1 MDTLQMIAMLAVFI
15 LVLLFA
21 YFLFN
26 KEKTLTTGIR
36 DGQKYYVVD
45 TNDLGITD
53 GLVTELAVSIWIYVS
68 DWTKSGDQD
77 RIVLYIGPDSITA
90 GGTENGGNVSN
101 GKLESTDTDYVTNY
115 IHGDSG
121 TSTESILPHSSDTQS
136 SMVLWLD
143 SDDPILCLG
152 VSQGT
157 TPDKKFQI
165 NSKHIEIRNFPLQKW
180 VCVTYSIY
188 GNSLDLYLNGK
199 LVKSVVDDDVT
210 LMMSE
215 SALVA
220 LGNPWYN
227 KTVADDEI
235 TITNLTA
242 GFKGYT
248 SKLKYYK
255 SALTPKE
262 AYNIYKSGPG
272 TSYLGDILG
281 DRSVNINFMDGDD
294 VTRSFNF

>member
-15 LVLLFA
+15 LVLMFV

-53 GLVTELAVSIWIYVS
+53 GLVTELAVSIWIYVA
-68 DWTKSGDQD
+68 DWNNAGNQD
-77 RIVLYIGPDSITA
+77 RIVLYIGPDAID
-90 GGTENGGNVSN
+90 GNDGNTSN
-101 GKLESTDTDYVTNY
+101 EKLDADPASTDATKYASNSYVT
-115 IHGDSG
+115 G
-121 TSTESILPHSSDTQS
+121 ESILKSSTDTQS

-143 SDDPILCLG
+143 SDQPTLYLG
-152 VSQGT
+152 VHQDDST
-157 TPDKKFQI
+157 NKFQTNDENI
-165 NSKHIEIRNFPLQKW
+165 TIANFPLQKW

-188 GNSLDLYLNGK
+188 GTSLDLYLNGK
-199 LVKSVVDDDVT
+199 LVKSVIDDNVK

-227 KTVADDEI
+227 KSVADDEI
-235 TITNLTA
+235 TISNLTT

-281 DRSVNINFMDGDD
+281 DRSVNINFMDGED

>member
-1 MDTLQMIAMLAVFI
+1 MIAMLAVFI
-15 LVLLFA
+15 LVLMFV

-68 DWTKSGDQD
+68 DWSSTGSQD
-77 RIVLYIGPDSITA
+77 RIVLYIGPDTITNESNPDTQ
-90 GGTENGGNVSN
+90 GKLDN
-101 GKLESTDTDYVTNY
+101 GKPAETVTTHATTSIY
-115 IHGDSG
+115 GDNISIPNQ
-121 TSTESILPHSSDTQS
+121 SILPHSTATQS

-143 SDDPILCLG
+143 STEPTLYLG
-152 VSQGT
+152 IHEGT
-157 TPDKKFQI
+157 NTNNFQI
-165 NSKHIEIRNFPLQKW
+165 NGENINIRNFPLQKW

-199 LVKSVVDDDVT
+199 LVKSVVDDAVT
-210 LMMSE
+210 LMMNE

-227 KTVADDEI
+227 KTVGDDEV
-235 TITNLTA
+235 TISNLTA

>member
-1 MDTLQMIAMLAVFI
+1 MIAMLAVFI

-77 RIVLYIGPDSITA
+77 RIVLYIGPDTVSSSS
-90 GGTENGGNVSN
+90 GSGSDGNVSN
-101 GKLESTDTDYVTNY
+101 GKLEPSDTTYVTDH
-115 IHGDSG
+115 IHGDNGVS
-121 TSTESILPHSSDTQS
+121 SRSILPHSSDTQS

-143 SDDPILCLG
+143 SDDPTLYLG
-152 VSQGT
+152 VSQDT
-157 TPDKKFQI
+157 THDKKFQI
-165 NSKHIEIRNFPLQKW
+165 NGENIEIRNFPLQKW

-199 LVKSVVDDDVT
+199 LVKSVVDDGVT

>member
-15 LVLLFA
+15 LVLMFV

-53 GLVTELAVSIWIYVS
+53 GLVTELAVSIWIYVA
-68 DWTKSGDQD
+68 DWNNAGNQD
-77 RIVLYIGPDSITA
+77 RIVLYIGPDAIDGNDGNTSNEKMSATGNDANKYASNSYVA
-90 GGTENGGNVSN
+90 GATILTS
-101 GKLESTDTDYVTNY
+101 ST
-115 IHGDSG
+115 
-121 TSTESILPHSSDTQS
+121 DTQS

-143 SDDPILCLG
+143 SDQPTLYLG
-152 VSQGT
+152 VHQDDST
-157 TPDKKFQI
+157 NKFQTNDENI
-165 NSKHIEIRNFPLQKW
+165 TIANFPLQKW

-188 GNSLDLYLNGK
+188 GTSLDLYLNGK
-199 LVKSVVDDDVT
+199 LVKSVIDDNVK

-227 KTVADDEI
+227 KSVEDDEI
-235 TITNLTA
+235 TISNLTA

>member
-15 LVLLFA
+15 LVLMFV

-53 GLVTELAVSIWIYVS
+53 GLVTELAVSIWIYVA
-68 DWTKSGDQD
+68 DWNNAGNQD
-77 RIVLYIGPDSITA
+77 RIVLYIGPDAID
-90 GGTENGGNVSN
+90 GKPGNTSN
-101 GKLESTDTDYVTNY
+101 EKLDASTDTGFATAY
-115 IHGDSG
+115 IKGDSVNDDQ
-121 TSTESILPHSSDTQS
+121 SILPHSSDTQS

-143 SDDPILCLG
+143 SDQPTLYLG
-152 VSQGT
+152 VHQDDST
-157 TPDKKFQI
+157 NKFQTNDENI
-165 NSKHIEIRNFPLQKW
+165 TIANFPLQKW

-188 GNSLDLYLNGK
+188 GTSLDLYLNGK
-199 LVKSVVDDDVT
+199 LVKSVIDDNVK

-227 KTVADDEI
+227 KSVEDDEI
-235 TITNLTA
+235 TISNLTA

>member
-1 MDTLQMIAMLAVFI
+1 
-15 LVLLFA
+15 
-21 YFLFN
+21 
-26 KEKTLTTGIR
+26 
-36 DGQKYYVVD
+36 
-45 TNDLGITD
+45 
-53 GLVTELAVSIWIYVS
+53 
-68 DWTKSGDQD
+68 
-77 RIVLYIGPDSITA
+77 
-90 GGTENGGNVSN
+90 
-101 GKLESTDTDYVTNY
+101 
-115 IHGDSG
+115 
-121 TSTESILPHSSDTQS
+121 
-136 SMVLWLD
+136 MVLWLD
-143 SDDPILCLG
+143 TDQPTLYLG
-152 VSQGT
+152 VCQDT
-157 TPDKKFQI
+157 TPDNKFQTNGENI
-165 NSKHIEIRNFPLQKW
+165 AIRNFPLQKW

-188 GNSLDLYLNGK
+188 GTSLDLYLNGK
-199 LVKSVVDDDVT
+199 LVKSVIDDDVK

-227 KTVADDEI
+227 KSVADDEI
-235 TITNLTA
+235 TISNLTA

>member
-1 MDTLQMIAMLAVFI
+1 
-15 LVLLFA
+15 
-21 YFLFN
+21 
-26 KEKTLTTGIR
+26 
-36 DGQKYYVVD
+36 
-45 TNDLGITD
+45 
-53 GLVTELAVSIWIYVS
+53 
-68 DWTKSGDQD
+68 
-77 RIVLYIGPDSITA
+77 
-90 GGTENGGNVSN
+90 
-101 GKLESTDTDYVTNY
+101 
-115 IHGDSG
+115 
-121 TSTESILPHSSDTQS
+121 
-136 SMVLWLD
+136 MVLWLD
-143 SDDPILCLG
+143 SEDPELFTCP
-152 VSQGT
+152 SQDT
-157 TPDKKFQI
+157 THDKKFQI
-165 NSKHIEIRNFPLQKW
+165 NGENIEIKKLSITKVGGN
-180 VCVTYSIY
+180 VTYSIY

>member
-1 MDTLQMIAMLAVFI
+1 MIAMLAVFI
-15 LVLLFA
+15 LVLMFV

-53 GLVTELAVSIWIYVS
+53 GLVTELAVSIWIYVA
-68 DWTKSGDQD
+68 DWNNAGTQD
-77 RIVLYIGPDSITA
+77 RIVLYIGPHTIDGGAGPGNTSNEKLVSSDNTYATA
-90 GGTENGGNVSN
+90 YKFGDA
-101 GKLESTDTDYVTNY
+101 ST
-115 IHGDSG
+115 S
-121 TSTESILPHSSDTQS
+121 STTSILPHSSDTQS
-136 SMVLWLD
+136 SIVLWLD
-143 SDDPILCLG
+143 SDQPTLYLG
-152 VSQGT
+152 VHQGNST
-157 TPDKKFQI
+157 NKFQTDSENI
-165 NSKHIEIRNFPLQKW
+165 AIRNFPLQKW

-199 LVKSVVDDDVT
+199 LVKSVVDDAVT
-210 LMMSE
+210 LMMNE

-227 KTVADDEI
+227 KTVGDDEV
-235 TITNLTA
+235 TISNLTA

>member
-1 MDTLQMIAMLAVFI
+1 MIAMLAVFI
-15 LVLLFA
+15 LVLMFV

-53 GLVTELAVSIWIYVS
+53 GLVTELAVSIWIYVA
-68 DWTKSGDQD
+68 DWNNAGNQD
-77 RIVLYIGPDSITA
+77 RIVLYIGPDTNA
-90 GGTENGGNVSN
+90 DGNDGNTSN
-101 GKLESTDTDYVTNY
+101 EKLESTDDTYVN
-115 IHGDSG
+115 DSYVAG
-121 TSTESILPHSSDTQS
+121 ATILASSSDTQS
-136 SMVLWLD
+136 SAVLWLD
-143 SDDPILCLG
+143 SDQPTLYLG
-152 VSQGT
+152 VCQDN
-157 TPDKKFQI
+157 TPDNKFQTNGENI
-165 NSKHIEIRNFPLQKW
+165 AIRNFPLQKW

-188 GNSLDLYLNGK
+188 GTSLDLYLNGK
-199 LVKSVVDDDVT
+199 LVKSVVDDDVK

-227 KTVADDEI
+227 KSVADDEI
-235 TITNLTA
+235 TISNLTA

>member
-1 MDTLQMIAMLAVFI
+1 MIAMLAVFI
-15 LVLLFA
+15 LVLMFV

-53 GLVTELAVSIWIYVS
+53 GLVTELAVSIWIYVA
-68 DWTKSGDQD
+68 DWNNAGTQD
-77 RIVLYIGPDSITA
+77 RIVLYIGPHTIDGGAGPGNTSNEKLVSSDNTYATA
-90 GGTENGGNVSN
+90 YKFGDA
-101 GKLESTDTDYVTNY
+101 ST
-115 IHGDSG
+115 S
-121 TSTESILPHSSDTQS
+121 STTSILPHSSDTQS
-136 SMVLWLD
+136 SIVLWLD
-143 SDDPILCLG
+143 SDQPTLYLG
-152 VSQGT
+152 VHQGNST
-157 TPDKKFQI
+157 NKFQTDSENI
-165 NSKHIEIRNFPLQKW
+165 AIRNFPLQKW

-199 LVKSVVDDDVT
+199 LVKSVIDDDVK

-227 KTVADDEI
+227 KSVADEEI

>member
-1 MDTLQMIAMLAVFI
+1 MIAMLAVFI
-15 LVLLFA
+15 LVLMFV

-68 DWTKSGDQD
+68 DWSKTGSHD
-77 RIVLYIGPDSITA
+77 RIVLYIGPDTITTTGDVA
-90 GGTENGGNVSN
+90 KQGKLDN
-101 GKLESTDTDYVTNY
+101 GKPDASVTDHATDSVY
-115 IHGDSG
+115 GDSSNAN
-121 TSTESILPHSSDTQS
+121 TSILPHSEDSQS

-143 SDDPILCLG
+143 SNEPTLYLG
-152 VSQGT
+152 IHQDT
-157 TPDKKFQI
+157 TTNKFQI
-165 NSKHIEIRNFPLQKW
+165 DSENINIRNFPLQKW

-210 LMMSE
+210 LMMNE

-227 KTVADDEI
+227 KTVGDDEV
-235 TITNLTA
+235 TISNLTA